1 MSEIFEI
8 ARAALQRDYRRAV
21 LITLT
26 AVEGSSY
33 RKPGASMLIT
43 DEGRSTGAVSGGCL
57 DSALRE
63 HAERVMATSAAH
75 FLDLDTTA
83 DTDVLFGHGL
93 GCPGTLRFLIE
104 PFAAADVPEA
114 LLRVAECAH
123 RRTPTTIESRLN
135 GDVVFAQ
142 QLQPPIRLIVV
153 GAGNDAAPIVAMAR
167 ELSWEVV
174 VVDPRQAFA
183 SRFDGAI
190 VAGPE
195 DLLKRISV
203 DGRTAALLTTHHYI
217 RDLEFLRV
225 LCGTEAR
232 YIGVVGSKKRFESLL
247 HELEVEGTRIDRSRL
262 FGPVGLDL
270 GSETPA
276 EIALAALAE
285 IKAAF
290 EERDGRPLREKSAAG
305 TFAACPT
312 ER

>member
-8 ARAALQRDYRRAV
+8 ARAALRRDYSRGV

-26 AVEGSSY
+26 AVDGSSY
-33 RKPGASMLIT
+33 RRPGARMLIT
-43 DEGRSTGAVSGGCL
+43 DHGRSTGAVSGGCL
-57 DSALRE
+57 DTALRE
-63 HAERVMATSAAH
+63 HAAEVMARSGAH

-104 PFAAADVPEA
+104 AFGAAEVPDA
-114 LLRVAECAH
+114 LLRVAECAD
-123 RRTPTTIESRLN
+123 RRVPMIIESRLA
-135 GDVVFAQ
+135 GEVVFRQ
-142 QLQPPIRLIVV
+142 QLLPPIRLIVA
-153 GAGNDAAPIVAMAR
+153 GAGNDAAPIAAMAR

-174 VVDPRQAFA
+174 VVDPREAFA
-183 SRFDGAI
+183 SRFEGAI

-195 DLLKRISV
+195 DLLKTISV
-203 DGRTAALLTTHHYI
+203 DIRTAALLTTHHYI
-217 RDLEFLRV
+217 RDLEFLRA

-247 HELEVEGTRIDRSRL
+247 HELEEEGTTLDRSRL

-290 EERDGRPLREKSAAG
+290 EERDGRPLRDKRAAG